1 MITKESKDKTYKLR
15 NEVKPLSYTLN
26 SRHSRRKPLLYFD
39 GKTSRPLRY
48 ASNQKTPFQDEQGDN
63 AIVEPV
69 VFEDGM
75 LFVPKENPVLQEFLY
90 YHPMNGQVFEELDKE
105 KDAQEDVKYL
115 EMESH
120 AIAQAA
126 GLSFEKM
133 ETIARVHLGLD
144 TRITA
149 SSEIKRDVLLF
160 ARNHPENFLD
170 TLEDPNLEL
179 LDNVDK
185 IFKQG
190 LLKLR
195 NNGKDVYY
203 NLKSKK
209 TKMLSVPFGETET
222 EMVANFFQKDKGVE
236 IYQALVKMLK

>member
-1 MITKESKDKTYKLR
+1 
-15 NEVKPLSYTLN
+15 
-26 SRHSRRKPLLYFD
+26 
-39 GKTSRPLRY
+39 
-48 ASNQKTPFQDEQGDN
+48 
-63 AIVEPV
+63 
-69 VFEDGM
+69 
-75 LFVPKENPVLQEFLY
+75 
-90 YHPMNGQVFEELDKE
+90 
-105 KDAQEDVKYL
+105 
-115 EMESH
+115 MESH

-133 ETIARVHLGLD
+133 EAIARVHLGLD

-190 LLKLR
+190 LLKMR